1 MGLSGNPGLKSLTHY
16 TEDKVFH
23 SWSRKIPGAGE
34 LLSLYATPAEP
45 TLYGQA
51 AATLRQRAEASEAR
65 ES

>member
-51 AATLRQRAEASEAR
+51 AATLEAAS
-65 ES
+65 